1 MNNRA
6 LTISILMAVFAV
18 YMVSS
23 YVSSIEDETR
33 KKFGTEVLVIEAK
46 RDIKEEE
53 TIDESMLELKSVPK
67 RYLEPGA
74 ISYEKKQ
81 EDSDVTH
88 GIKSLAGLVALVP
101 IKKGEQVTTNKMVE
115 PGIRTGLAPQIAPG
129 HRAVAVSVGETS
141 GVAKLVKPGDR
152 VDLIAVLDMGGG
164 KENRISKT
172 ILQDVVIL
180 AVGRSVTG
188 NMARV
193 IEPDAFGGKDHVKSL
208 AEDYSF
214 SSVTLE
220 VEPAQAQTLA
230 LIAANGENTLILS
243 LRNNDDTDRQNM
255 VSTSLPDI
263 LGADASKIRVPAGK
277 K

>member
-6 LTISILMAVFAV
+6 LTISLFMAVFAV
-18 YMVSS
+18 WMVSS
-23 YVSSIEDETR
+23 YVQSIEDETR
-33 KKFGTEVLVIEAK
+33 KKFGAEVLVIEAK

-53 TIDESMLELKSVPK
+53 TIDESMLELTSVPK

-74 ISYEKKQ
+74 ISYEKKK
-81 EDSDVTH
+81 EDPDVTR
-88 GIKSLAGLVALVP
+88 GMKSLAGLVAIVP
-101 IKKGEQVTTNKMVE
+101 IKKGEQVTYNKMVE

-129 HRAVAVSVGETS
+129 RRAIAVSVGETT

-152 VDLIAVLDMGGG
+152 VDLIAVLDMGAG

-172 ILQDVVIL
+172 IFQDIVVL

-188 NMARV
+188 NVARV

-220 VEPAQAQTLA
+220 VEPAQAQVLA
-230 LIAANGENTLILS
+230 LITANGENSLSLS
-243 LRNNDDTDRQNM
+243 LRNNDDTDRQNFG
-255 VSTSLPDI
+255 STSLPDI
-263 LGADASKIRVPAGK
+263 LGVDASKLRIPAGK
-277 K
+277 R